1 MPMTKRHTDTEIA
14 AKLAEADTLAAEG
27 KLQSKI
33 AHALGVSVMTLH
45 RWRKIALTTAAAT
58 EVINQPI
65 QSGQGNNENNRI
77 AELELENSRLRK
89 LVTDFLLETMKL
101 KEATQSQTPNGRRQ
115 NLRKS

>member
-1 MPMTKRHTDTEIA
+1 MTKRHTDTEIA

-58 EVINQPI
+58 EVINI
-65 QSGQGNNENNRI
+65 QSGQANYENNRI

-101 KEATQSQTPNGRRQ
+101 KEAIQSQTPNGRRQ
-115 NLRKS
+115 TLRKS